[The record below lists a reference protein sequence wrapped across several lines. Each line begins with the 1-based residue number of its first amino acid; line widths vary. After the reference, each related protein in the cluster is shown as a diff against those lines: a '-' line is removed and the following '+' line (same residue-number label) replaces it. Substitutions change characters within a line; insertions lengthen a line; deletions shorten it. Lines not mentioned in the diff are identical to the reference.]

1 MPRLGFP
8 LNLHLKH
15 TAGRPLGL
23 SKTEPRHVSGIGRP
37 ADVLVDRWGVA
48 HIYAASPEDAY
59 YAQGYMHATERLFQM
74 ELSRRAPQGRLS
86 EVFGRKTVEVD
97 RYMRRLGLHRAAA
110 EELRILPD
118 DARAAFQ
125 AYAAGVN
132 AGARDSSKPLEYRL
146 IRFDF
151 EEWTVFDSLCF
162 GRMMAL
168 NLSGNWEAEL
178 ARAEI
183 VAELGVEGAVIVEPL
198 ARAEDPAIV
207 GGVRTAMPAIEALV
221 EEFARVAEALRI
233 GGGSSNAWVAD
244 GSRTRSGRPLL
255 ANDPHLAVQLPST
268 WYECELEAPG
278 LHVTGATL
286 PGLPGVMIG
295 HNEDVAW
302 GITASMADVQDV
314 AVVEADAAAR
324 AGRLP
329 ERIKIRGSNAVVEE
343 VAVVDE
349 GPIIERQGDG
359 RALAMRAT
367 FLEPRPMAAGVLGLM
382 RARHVESA
390 RRALA
395 EHVAPALCYTL
406 ADRHGG
412 IGFQVAGLI
421 PKRRGS
427 SGFLPWPAGDARFG
441 WNGFVPYDEL
451 PHRTGSDDGVLFTA
465 NNQIEAGP
473 KLNVPG
479 EFADGYR
486 ARRIEQLLAARDQF
500 EAADFWQMQGD
511 AYALHAEELL
521 TSLADWQ
528 PLDVALNAALGR
540 LRLWDRRML
549 VSSRDAAVFETFL
562 LRLMWNVLHARIGR
576 FAELYLGRPAEG
588 RGRSAPLCW
597 RVTSLSLAAI
607 KKDTGWFSDEQREKI
622 LNRSLREALN
632 ELARRLGP
640 EPRRWRW
647 GRLHRVHFRH
657 ALSALP
663 ALGKVFDRGDI
674 AVPGDMHTVWQTAYL
689 TYEPFEVKA
698 WTASYRQVID
708 VGNWENSWAM
718 HAPGQSGRP
727 GNAHYADRLEGWAE
741 VRYHPMTFSRA
752 AAEANAERTIKLEP
766 A

>member
-8 LNLHLKH
+8 LKLNFKH

-23 SKTEPRHVSGIGRP
+23 SNTEPRRVRGLAAHV
-37 ADVLVDRWGVA
+37 DVVVDRWGVP
-48 HIYAASPEDAY
+48 HIYAASPLDAC
-59 YAQGYMHATERLFQM
+59 YAQGYVHGTERLFQM

-86 EVFGRKTVEVD
+86 EVFGRRALEVD
-97 RYMRRLGLHRAAA
+97 RYMRRLGLHRAAE

-118 DARAAFQ
+118 DARTVFD

-132 AGARDSSKPLEYRL
+132 AGAGDAGKPLEYRL
-146 IRFDF
+146 LRFDF
-151 EEWTVFDSLCF
+151 EPWTVFDSLCF

-178 ARAEI
+178 ARAEL
-183 VAELGVEGAVIVEPL
+183 VAELGVERAVGVEPL
-198 ARAEDPAIV
+198 VRAEDPVVV
-207 GGVRTAMPAIEALV
+207 GGVQAALPAVEALID
-221 EEFARVAEALRI
+221 EFGRVAEALHL
-233 GGGSSNAWVAD
+233 GGGASNAWVAD

-268 WYECELEAPG
+268 WFECELEAPG

-295 HNEDVAW
+295 HNDDIAW

-314 AVVEADAAAR
+314 AVVPSETAAR
-324 AGRLP
+324 ASHLP
-329 ERIKIRGSNAVVEE
+329 ERIRVRGASPVIED
-343 VAVVDE
+343 VAVIDE
-349 GPIIERQGDG
+349 GPIIERQADG

-367 FLEPRPMAAGVLGLM
+367 FLEPRPMATGVLALM
-382 RARHVESA
+382 QARDVASA
-390 RRALA
+390 REALRA
-395 EHVAPALCYTL
+395 HVAPALCYTL

-421 PKRRGS
+421 PRRRSGG
-427 SGFLPWPAGDARFG
+427 GFLPWPAGDDRFG
-441 WNGFVPYDEL
+441 WDGFVPYDDL
-451 PHRTGSDDGVLFTA
+451 PHRDGAPDGVLFTA

-473 KLNVPG
+473 ALTVPG

-486 ARRIEQLLAARDQF
+486 ARRIEQLLAGRAQL

-511 AYALHAEELL
+511 VYALHAEMLL
-521 TSLADWQ
+521 AAIADWE
-528 PLDVALNAALGR
+528 PSDLALKAALGR
-540 LRLWDRRML
+540 LRTWDRRML
-549 VSSRDAAVFETFL
+549 VTSRDAAVFEAFL
-562 LRLMWNVLHARIGR
+562 LRLMWNVLRARIGR
-576 FAELYLGRPAEG
+576 FAELYLGRPSKG
-588 RGRSAPLCW
+588 LGRSAPLCW
-597 RVTSLSLAAI
+597 RVTSLALSAI
-607 KKDTGWFSDEQREKI
+607 ERDGGWFAAGEREKL

-632 ELARRLGP
+632 ELARKLGP

-647 GRLHRVHFRH
+647 GRLHRVQFRH

-663 ALGKVFDRGDI
+663 MLGKVFDRGDI
-674 AVPGDMHTVWQTAYL
+674 PVPGDMHTVWQTAYL
-689 TYEPFEVKA
+689 TYEPYEVKA

-727 GNAHYADRLEGWAE
+727 GNTHYADRIEGWAG